1 MNDFRLQ
8 QFCIR
13 SNFSQMTWNELDNR
27 VLLIPIFQLPF
38 LVQFYER
45 VFLNIFDKFLD
56 CKPPGRAQ
64 LIVIFGQFQLDTHYN
79 LVWEAKFLSKT
90 YLKKDS
96 NHWVEVPRNTQSAKM
111 YET

>member
-27 VLLIPIFQLPF
+27 VLLIPMFQLPF

-45 VFLNIFDKFLD
+45 VFLNIFDKFWIANRQEEL
-56 CKPPGRAQ
+56 
-64 LIVIFGQFQLDTHYN
+64 N
-79 LVWEAKFLSKT
+79 
-90 YLKKDS
+90 
-96 NHWVEVPRNTQSAKM
+96 
-111 YET
+111 